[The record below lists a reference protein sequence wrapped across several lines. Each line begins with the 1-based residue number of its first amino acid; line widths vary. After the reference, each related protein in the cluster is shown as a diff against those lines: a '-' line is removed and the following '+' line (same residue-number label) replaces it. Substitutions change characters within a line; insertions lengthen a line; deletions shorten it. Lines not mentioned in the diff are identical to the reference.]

1 MIETKVKFSEEV
13 FNVSVQHL
21 KLPAR
26 PRNCLRHA
34 TGIKTVGD
42 LVQKTERE
50 LLELH
55 AFGPVSLK
63 QVKHVLAEIGLR
75 LGMHVPKGDPDEPK
89 GRTGRLCERH
99 LDMATVIDQRDVTP
113 RDQMAAAMLQVIFNT
128 SSNWHGCQQI
138 DQEWYWDDM
147 ASAAEVAYRLADA
160 MLKAGHATRHEEA
173 KP

>member
-13 FNVSVQHL
+13 FNVSVEHL
-21 KLPAR
+21 KLPVR

-42 LVQKTERE
+42 LVQKTESE

-75 LGMHVPKGDPDEPK
+75 LGMHVPQGDPDEPK
-89 GRTGRLCERH
+89 GRTARLRERH
-99 LDMATVIDQRDVTP
+99 LDMATVIDQRDEARRMYCRAFVDLFENP
-113 RDQMAAAMLQVIFNT
+113 KYDELSLDEAAALVAEDF
-128 SSNWHGCQQI
+128 G
-138 DQEWYWDDM
+138 WDCF
-147 ASAAEVAYRLADA
+147 
-160 MLKAGHATRHEEA
+160 EEET
-173 KP
+173 K